1 MCIRDRYVPVTRD
14 YFTIDYIQEHDYP
27 LILVASSKL
36 GSINHTLMSLELCRM
51 RGIKVACLVYN
62 RFPND
67 SEWITND
74 SITIFKHY
82 LEQYFPS
89 TALIEVPVV
98 HGTDY
103 PDVDVSA
110 LEGRR

>member
-1 MCIRDRYVPVTRD
+1 M
-14 YFTIDYIQEHDYP
+14 
-27 LILVASSKL
+27 ILVASSKL

-89 TALIEVPVV
+89 TALIEGSR
-98 HGTDY
+98 GTRNRL

-110 LEGRR
+110 LEGGRR

>member
-1 MCIRDRYVPVTRD
+1 MIV
-14 YFTIDYIQEHDYP
+14 
-27 LILVASSKL
+27 S
-36 GSINHTLMSLELCRM
+36 GSR
-51 RGIKVACLVYN
+51 
-62 RFPND
+62 
-67 SEWITND
+67 ND

-103 PDVDVSA
+103 RTWMSA
-110 LEGRR
+110 HWRVEDEKSGATFPGKEC

>member
-1 MCIRDRYVPVTRD
+1 M
-14 YFTIDYIQEHDYP
+14 
-27 LILVASSKL
+27 
-36 GSINHTLMSLELCRM
+36 
-51 RGIKVACLVYN
+51 YN

>member
-1 MCIRDRYVPVTRD
+1 MPVTRD
-14 YFTIDYIQEHDYP
+14 YFTIDYIQEYDYP

-36 GSINHTLMSLELCRM
+36 GSINHTLMSLELCRT

>member
-1 MCIRDRYVPVTRD
+1 MPVTRD
-14 YFTIDYIQEHDYP
+14 YFTIDYIQEHGHP

-51 RGIKVACLVYN
+51 RGIEVACLVYN

-89 TALIEVPVV
+89 TALIEIPVV
-98 HGTDY
+98 HGNDY
-103 PDVDVSA
+103 PDVDVSV
-110 LEGRR
+110 LEGGK